1 MFWWNGLDYVQIIP
15 SQTTL
20 QLWRGG
26 MIVQTSLPTY
36 DDLPNNQIKHI
47 CEKQGVGGKEF
58 VYSFNSI
65 MNALVMGMTTQGNVA
80 HSLFRNTI
88 R

>member
-1 MFWWNGLDYVQIIP
+1 
-15 SQTTL
+15 
-20 QLWRGG
+20 

-36 DDLPNNQIKHI
+36 DDLPKNQIKHI
-47 CEKQGVGGKEF
+47 CEKQGIGVKEF

-65 MNALVMGMTTQGNVA
+65 MNALAMGTTTQGNVA
-80 HSLFRNTI
+80 HSMFKETI